1 MGRERLLNAHRE
13 LLERWRDVQNLIGPG
28 PSEVH
33 YDDARKGL
41 EGLAAPTG
49 RWADL
54 GTGAGFPGIV
64 FAAMFPEVQ
73 VDLVESR
80 SKRCAFLDAV
90 LTQADCDEG
99 VRVHGARLETLP
111 HNTYDG
117 ITARALAPPED
128 VLTWAADLVKPGGRA
143 VIFLQADQ
151 DVPAVRGWGPPTF
164 HAYTV
169 AGKARRTGEWVRVAA

>member
-1 MGRERLLNAHRE
+1 MGRERLLGAHRE

-33 YDDARKGL
+33 YEDARKGL
-41 EGLAAPTG
+41 EKLTVPTG

-64 FAAMFPEVQ
+64 FAAMFPDVQ

-90 LTQADCDEG
+90 LTQAACDEG
-99 VRVHGARLETLP
+99 VRVREGRLETLP
-111 HNTYDG
+111 HKDYDG
-117 ITARALAPPED
+117 ITARALASPED
-128 VLTWAADLVKPGGRA
+128 VLTWAADLVKLGGRA

-151 DVPAVRGWGPPTF
+151 DVPAVSGWASPTF

-169 AGKARRTGEWVRVAA
+169 AGRARRTGEWVRVAS